1 MAEYDIAESFRRI
14 ELELIASMK
23 RNWQRHNEEENKYGF
38 TWSRWQAEQLK
49 SLEEFKKK
57 NPRLFSSEFKAI
69 NEQFLDSIL
78 GQRETNFFGVHS
90 GKVQAL
96 VKATTG
102 DLVKAEHAMLRKA
115 NDEYRKVIYNA
126 QTYLTTGS
134 GTLDQA
140 VDMASND
147 FLSRGINCVV
157 YKGGRHVNIAT
168 YAEMSLRTT
177 NKRVG
182 MYADGAKR
190 QELGVHTVKVS
201 KYGMCSKTCQ
211 PWQGRV
217 YVDDVYSGGTA
228 EEAKELNLPLLSTAI
243 SGGLFHPNCKHQL
256 STYYPGLENDD
267 EGDPRDNSV
276 QLTYENPPGTQ
287 EHHYLQHQIQRE
299 RRLQAGSLSE
309 DKIREHANKEMKLIG
324 LAEKWLKE
332 SEKYENAI
340 KEARKDDIISNTWR
354 PVVDSQYEKAID
366 LTELNLNG
374 IKYIV
379 DGKNVVLDYSVYEKR
394 IGDILA
400 KKYGKDVKMVPRI
413 NYPEGVSTPDY
424 LVNGVKYDLKTP
436 IGSGKHT
443 LYNLLKKKKRQSSN
457 FIFDVS
463 ECNLSDA
470 EINSQVHYIF
480 YSKSTN
486 FVKTIVIYRDGYI
499 VKAYKKS

>member
-23 RNWQRHNEEENKYGF
+23 RNWQRHNDEEKEYGF

-69 NEQFLDSIL
+69 NEQFLDSVL

-126 QTYLTTGS
+126 QTYLATGS

-140 VDMASND
+140 IDMASND

-182 MYADGAKR
+182 LYADGAKR

-201 KYGMCSKTCQ
+201 KYGMCSKTCL

-228 EEAKELNLPLLSTAI
+228 EEAEELNLPLLSTAI
-243 SGGLFHPNCKHQL
+243 AGGLFHPNCKHQL

-309 DKIREHANKEMKLIG
+309 DKIREHSNKEQKLIG
-324 LAEKWLKE
+324 LDEKWLKE
-332 SEKYENAI
+332 SERYENAI
-340 KEARKDDIISNTWR
+340 KRDDILSNTWR
-354 PVVDSQYEKAID
+354 PVV
-366 LTELNLNG
+366 
-374 IKYIV
+374 
-379 DGKNVVLDYSVYEKR
+379 
-394 IGDILA
+394 
-400 KKYGKDVKMVPRI
+400 
-413 NYPEGVSTPDY
+413 
-424 LVNGVKYDLKTP
+424 
-436 IGSGKHT
+436 
-443 LYNLLKKKKRQSSN
+443 
-457 FIFDVS
+457 
-463 ECNLSDA
+463 
-470 EINSQVHYIF
+470 NS
-480 YSKSTN
+480 
-486 FVKTIVIYRDGYI
+486 
-499 VKAYKKS
+499 

>member
-1 MAEYDIAESFRRI
+1 MADYDIADAFRRI
-14 ELELIASMK
+14 ELELIGSMK
-23 RNWQRHNEEENKYGF
+23 RNWEKHNLEEKETGF

-49 SLEEFKKK
+49 GLEDFKKK
-57 NPRLFSSEFKAI
+57 NPKLFSSRFQAI
-69 NEQFLDSIL
+69 NENFLNTLLS
-78 GQRETNFFGVHS
+78 QRETNFFGVNHDRMR
-90 GKVQAL
+90 AL
-96 VKATTG
+96 IKASTH
-102 DLVKAEHAMLRKA
+102 DLVKAETAMLRTT
-115 NDEYRKVIYNA
+115 NDAYRKVIYNA
-126 QTYLTTGS
+126 QVYMASGAGS
-134 GTLDQA
+134 LKQA
-140 VDMASND
+140 IDMASDD
-147 FLSRGINCVV
+147 FLTKGINCVV
-157 YKGGRHVNIAT
+157 YKGGRRVNIAT
-168 YAEMSLRTT
+168 YAEMSLRTA
-177 NKRVG
+177 NKRVAL
-182 MYADGAKR
+182 YADGARR
-190 QELGVHTVKVS
+190 QEMGIHTVKVS
-201 KYGMCSKTCQ
+201 KYGMCSKTCL

-243 SGGLFHPNCKHQL
+243 AGGLFHPNCKHQL
-256 STYYPGLENDD
+256 STYFPEMDEEDD
-267 EGDPRDNSV
+267 DLKAPSEQV
-276 QLTYENPPGTQ
+276 IYENPPGTQ
-287 EHHYLQHQIQRE
+287 EHHYLLYQIQRE
-299 RRLQAGSLSE
+299 RRLQIGSFDE
-309 DKIREHANKEMKLIG
+309 NKIQEHANKERKLVS
-324 LAEKWLKE
+324 LDEKWLKE
-332 SEKYENAI
+332 SERYENAI
-340 KEARKDDIISNTWR
+340 KEVGRDDILSNTWR
-354 PVVDSQYEKAID
+354 PVVNSQYEKAVD

-424 LVNGVKYDLKTP
+424 LVNGIKYDLKTP
-436 IGSGKHT
+436 VGSGKHT